1 MADKYATLRELNQ
14 GTTRLF
20 LILGCCQSAVTFLLV
35 YMGVDTT
42 IIDREIF
49 DPHTE
54 SYRYPEHQYWLKLF
68 SIISMPFIT
77 YWVFVNARKVRKLE
91 FPEKT
96 GSGNIGLLF
105 LVGLL
110 GIFYVFWDFDGGEG
124 AFMKLRLNTLIG
136 THIFTL
142 FTQALASVPF
152 VWVFLYIKWKIRK
165 RHG

>member
-1 MADKYATLRELNQ
+1 MANEYSTIKELNRAI
-14 GTTRLF
+14 TRF
-20 LILGCCQSAVTFLLV
+20 FFILGCFQSGVTFLLV

-42 IIDREIF
+42 VIDREFF

-54 SYRYPEHQYWLKLF
+54 SYLYPEHQYWLKLL
-68 SIISMPFIT
+68 SIISLPFIT
-77 YWVFVNARKVRKLE
+77 CWVFVNALKVRDLE
-91 FPEKT
+91 FPEKA

-110 GIFYVFWDFDGGEG
+110 GIFYVFWDLDGGEG
-124 AFMKLRLNTLIG
+124 AFMKLRLNTLLG

-142 FTQALASVPF
+142 FTQAVASVPF